1 MLPVNT
7 DEMDQEMVA
16 GREQPEGSAHGEE
29 SERDAHAPTSEH
41 LNLTPGESL
50 ESANP
55 VTTYLREMGRTPLL
69 TREGEVHL
77 AQRIERGQMRSL
89 KAISRSPVVWRELA
103 SAGVALR
110 AGDRAISEIVDCDE
124 AMSPKQVER
133 KTQTA
138 LKIID
143 KVAALRHEIESS
155 WKRVQ
160 SHGLT
165 SKKPAAR
172 RAYWKILRARIE
184 ISQLVRDIDFNMEEK
199 VRIVKLIRETS
210 EKALTLGSQITRL
223 DRSRKTAAP
232 QNRTTVRRDLA
243 AKRAELRQLEP
254 SAGFGLKDFRHTLEQ
269 IAWGEAEA
277 EQAKKELVE
286 ANLRLVVSIAK
297 KYQNRG
303 LDILDLIQEGNI
315 GLMKAVD
322 KFEWRRGYK
331 FSTYATW
338 WIWQSVTRSIS
349 MQARTVRLPVHMTE
363 LLHRFARA
371 NQELMK
377 LLGRQPTPQEVSKRM
392 GIPLEKVEMLK
403 ETAQEPL
410 SLDMPVGDDE
420 ESHLGDLIENK
431 QSISPSEAMIDLDMK
446 ERTAAALEMLPPR
459 EQKVIRMRF
468 GLEDGVE
475 HTLEEVGRTFGLTR
489 ERIRQIEMQVMRN
502 LRNSADIQRL
512 QIFLRRAS

>member
-1 MLPVNT
+1 
-7 DEMDQEMVA
+7 
-16 GREQPEGSAHGEE
+16 
-29 SERDAHAPTSEH
+29 
-41 LNLTPGESL
+41 
-50 ESANP
+50 
-55 VTTYLREMGRTPLL
+55 
-69 TREGEVHL
+69 
-77 AQRIERGQMRSL
+77 
-89 KAISRSPVVWRELA
+89 
-103 SAGVALR
+103 
-110 AGDRAISEIVDCDE
+110 
-124 AMSPKQVER
+124 
-133 KTQTA
+133 
-138 LKIID
+138 
-143 KVAALRHEIESS
+143 
-155 WKRVQ
+155 
-160 SHGLT
+160 
-165 SKKPAAR
+165 
-172 RAYWKILRARIE
+172 
-184 ISQLVRDIDFNMEEK
+184 
-199 VRIVKLIRETS
+199 
-210 EKALTLGSQITRL
+210 
-223 DRSRKTAAP
+223 
-232 QNRTTVRRDLA
+232 
-243 AKRAELRQLEP
+243 
-254 SAGFGLKDFRHTLEQ
+254 
-269 IAWGEAEA
+269 
-277 EQAKKELVE
+277 
-286 ANLRLVVSIAK
+286 
-297 KYQNRG
+297 
-303 LDILDLIQEGNI
+303 
-315 GLMKAVD
+315 
-322 KFEWRRGYK
+322 
-331 FSTYATW
+331 
-338 WIWQSVTRSIS
+338 

>member
-1 MLPVNT
+1 MLPVI
-7 DEMDQEMVA
+7 DEREREMLALSEDGGQSVSA
-16 GREQPEGSAHGEE
+16 RDASHDHPQPET
-29 SERDAHAPTSEH
+29 ER
-41 LNLTPGESL
+41 LNLTPGESN
-50 ESANP
+50 EAANP

-77 AQRIERGQMRSL
+77 AQRIERGQMRAL
-89 KAISRSPVVWRELA
+89 KAISRSPVVWTELISFA
-103 SAGVALR
+103 EGLR
-110 AGDRAISEIVDCDE
+110 AGTRTIGEILEVAEE
-124 AMSPKQVER
+124 APSPKSVNKKMQTLVKRIARIEALQKDVER
-133 KTQTA
+133 NWGKSRRGSA
-138 LKIID
+138 RA
-143 KVAALRHEIESS
+143 V
-155 WKRVQ
+155 
-160 SHGLT
+160 
-165 SKKPAAR
+165 R
-172 RAYWKILRARIE
+172 RAKWDMLRAR
-184 ISQLVRDIDFNMEEK
+184 
-199 VRIVKLIRETS
+199 VRISHLVQEIEFNPDAMVRITKKIRETS
-210 EKALTLGSQITRL
+210 EQALSLGSALARAERSAKNASKSTRKEI
-223 DRSRKTAAP
+223 RK
-232 QNRTTVRRDLA
+232 NLA
-243 AKRAELRQLEP
+243 ESRAELRKMEP
-254 SAGFGLKDFRHTLEQ
+254 AMGFGSKDFRHTLEQ
-269 IAWGEAEA
+269 LAWGEAEA

-349 MQARTVRLPVHMTE
+349 MQARTVRLPVHMME

-377 LLGRQPTPQEVSKRM
+377 LLGRQPTSKEIAKRM
-392 GIPLEKVEMLK
+392 GITPDKVEMLM

-431 QSISPSEAMIDLDMK
+431 NSVSPAENMLDIDMK
-446 ERTAAALEMLPPR
+446 ERTNAALQSLPPR

-502 LRNSADIQRL
+502 LRNSEDVQRL
-512 QIFLRRAS
+512 QTFLRRAS

>member
-1 MLPVNT
+1 MLPAI
-7 DEMDQEMVA
+7 DEREREMLAMSEDHEHSVPA
-16 GREQPEGSAHGEE
+16 AEPAHE
-29 SERDAHAPTSEH
+29 HAPAETER
-41 LNLTPGESL
+41 LDLTPGESN
-50 ESANP
+50 EAANP

-69 TREGEVHL
+69 TREGEVRL
-77 AQRIERGQMRSL
+77 AQRIERGQMRAL
-89 KAISRSPVVWRELA
+89 KAISRSPVIWGDLISFAE
-103 SAGVALR
+103 GLR
-110 AGDRAISEIVDCDE
+110 NGTRTISEILEVSEE
-124 AMSPKQVER
+124 APTQKTLDKRMKTLVKRISRIEALQKEVER
-133 KTQTA
+133 EWTKSRRGSVKATRKA
-138 LKIID
+138 KWHM
-143 KVAALRHEIESS
+143 LRSRI
-155 WKRVQ
+155 RI
-160 SHGLT
+160 SH
-165 SKKPAAR
+165 
-172 RAYWKILRARIE
+172 
-184 ISQLVRDIDFNMEEK
+184 LVREIDLSPDAM
-199 VRIVKLIRETS
+199 VRITKQIREAS
-210 EKALTLGSQITRL
+210 ERALTLGSAIARAE
-223 DRSRKTAAP
+223 RSVKNAPKSARTEMRK
-232 QNRTTVRRDLA
+232 NLA
-243 AKRAELRQLEP
+243 ENRAELRKMEP
-254 SAGFGLKDFRHTLEQ
+254 AMGFGSKDFRHTLEQ

-277 EQAKKELVE
+277 AEAKKELVE

-349 MQARTVRLPVHMTE
+349 MQARTVRLPVHMME

-377 LLGRQPTPQEVSKRM
+377 LLGRQPTSKEIAKRM
-392 GIPLEKVEMLK
+392 GITPDKVEMLM

-431 QSISPSEAMIDLDMK
+431 HSVSPAEAMLDIDMK
-446 ERTAAALEMLPPR
+446 ERTAAALQSLPPR

-502 LRNSADIQRL
+502 LRNSADVQRL
-512 QIFLRRAS
+512 QTFLRRAS